1 MDRYIRA
8 NIGRDYRRVEDLALQ
23 AGTRQGLEKALV
35 MHTISGNIS
44 QAQFVAS
51 LLGRSEQYQ
60 QINDTMLALADRIQ
74 LVEKDKRSR

>member
-1 MDRYIRA
+1 MDRYTRSS
-8 NIGRDYRRVEDLALQ
+8 IGRDYRRVEDLALQ
-23 AGTRQGLEKALV
+23 AVTRQGLEKALV

-60 QINDTMLALADRIQ
+60 QITDAMVALTNRVQ
-74 LVEKDKRSR
+74 TVEEERPG